1 MKHIHIIGIAGT
13 FMGGLAR
20 LALELGYSVSGCD
33 HHIYPPMSD
42 QLAELGVKVVPNFSA
57 EQLSLQPDLYIIGN
71 VAKRGMPVIEAILNQ
86 HLPYVSG
93 PEWLYHHILKDRKVL
108 AVAGT
113 HGKTTTASMLTWIL
127 DYAGFSPSFLIG
139 GIPENF
145 QVSSRLTSSNYFVI
159 EADEYDTAFFDKR
172 SKFVHYHPDILI
184 INNLEYDHADIFP
197 DLAAIQKQFHHLI
210 RTICSNGTIIYNA
223 TQSSIKE
230 VLEMGLW
237 TPTLSFADTKG
248 YHTNSSVTDNHFPV
262 YWQQQLLGEVQWDLF
277 AQYNQLNALAAIAAA
292 KQIGIE
298 EQISINALHYFRSVK
313 RRLQYKGEVAGVT
326 LYDDFAHH
334 PTAISQTIKA
344 LKSKQKD
351 QGRLLV
357 IIEPRS
363 NTMKLGVMK
372 HTLVLALQDADLIF
386 IDAQKTPWDVKTTFS
401 TLSKQTI
408 IVNGIEQ
415 LTHKVLQEAK
425 AKDVIVVMSNSESQN
440 IHDLLLEGLKA
451 KALVQS

>member
-33 HHIYPPMSD
+33 QHIYPPMSD
-42 QLAELGVKVVPNFSA
+42 QLAELGVKIVPNFLA
-57 EQLSLQPDLYIIGN
+57 EQLSLQPDVYIIGN

-86 HLPYVSG
+86 HLPYTSG
-93 PEWLYHHILKDRKVL
+93 PEWLYHHVLKDRKVL

-113 HGKTTTASMLTWIL
+113 HGKTTTTSMLTWIL

-184 INNLEYDHADIFP
+184 INNLEYDHADIFS

-210 RTICSNGTIIYNA
+210 RIMSSHGMIIYNA
-223 TQSSIKE
+223 TQPSIKE
-230 VLEMGLW
+230 VLDMGLW
-237 TPTLSFADTKG
+237 TPTLPFADING
-248 YHTNSSVTDNHFPV
+248 YHINCSDTDSRFPI
-262 YWQQQLLGEVQWDLF
+262 YWQQQLLGEVQWNLL

-298 EQISINALHYFRSVK
+298 EQVSINALHHFRSVK
-313 RRLQYKGEVAGVT
+313 RRLQCKGKVAGITV
-326 LYDDFAHH
+326 YDDFAHH

-344 LKSKQKD
+344 LKCKQKD
-351 QGRLLV
+351 HGRLLV

-363 NTMKLGVMK
+363 NTMKLGVIK
-372 HTLVLALQDADLIF
+372 HNLVLALQDADLIF
-386 IDAQKTPWDVKTTFS
+386 IDVQKTLWDVKTNFS
-401 TLSKQTI
+401 TLAKQTI
-408 IVNGIEQ
+408 IVNGMEQ
-415 LTHKVLQEAK
+415 LAHKVVQEAK
-425 AKDVIVVMSNSESQN
+425 AEDVIMVMSNSESQN
-440 IHDLLLEGLKA
+440 IHDLLLEGLQA
-451 KALVQS
+451 KVLVQ